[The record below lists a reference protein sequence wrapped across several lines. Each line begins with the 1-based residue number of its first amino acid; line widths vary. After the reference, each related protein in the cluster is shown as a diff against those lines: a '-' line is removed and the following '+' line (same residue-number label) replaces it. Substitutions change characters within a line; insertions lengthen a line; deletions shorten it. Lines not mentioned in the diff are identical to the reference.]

1 MEADMTAR
9 AAPST
14 DSLARWRSF
23 SSLLEVPLDVL
34 DSASS
39 ARPALEA
46 GVVPAAGEQPTLGT
60 LWAEIGR
67 ATLRTGVPELG
78 WLTRSTLACTGPGD
92 TSPSDL
98 DRLAAAEARRR
109 GASLRL
115 PIYPTG
121 ASSRHYRHYESWFP
135 LASAIDEGRL
145 HAIAYVN
152 PATAARAA
160 VERLEPDTGYDY
172 DDATG
177 TLQVSSSGRQ
187 ALVDAETF
195 VSIGVMR
202 GLLPEQVL
210 IAAAAA
216 AEERLRR
223 LDRLVA
229 GVWSAFTREEPRF
242 DGGIPALLV
251 GGRVV
256 VDPLGGELIA
266 TGREDAEHEQALA
279 RATSSGLTTPCTCR
293 EPREVR
299 KALRPRAEVYSFG
312 RDSGTSDWLFEP
324 CGDAHCA
331 VYELCC
337 PHATSR
343 PIREAWASE
352 GWTPERCRE
361 DWERRPLRGEV
372 VVGRAAG
379 WTSTAGLAYGE
390 EIASF
395 LTSDRLLGGVARE
408 VGFPVGRTVTVYVPN
423 ANLLFMTDEAFD
435 DEPQLQAA
443 LAGSALSRRLEAES
457 LPLGAAVGLLAT
469 MRIETTQP
477 LPLPVRHLEAGRERV
492 GFVVPPES

>member
-1 MEADMTAR
+1 MEADVTTR
-9 AAPST
+9 AAQSGG
-14 DSLARWRSF
+14 SLARWRSL
-23 SSLLEVPLDVL
+23 SSVLEVPLDVL

-39 ARPALEA
+39 VRPALEDA
-46 GVVPAAGEQPTLGT
+46 VAAVVGEQPTLGV
-60 LWAEIGR
+60 LWAQVGE
-67 ATLRTGVPELG
+67 ATLRTGAPELR

-92 TSPSDL
+92 ASPSGL
-98 DRLAAAEARRR
+98 DGLAAAEARRR
-109 GASLRL
+109 GASMRL
-115 PIYPTG
+115 PIYPAHT
-121 ASSRHYRHYESWFP
+121 SSRHWRHYASWFP
-135 LASAIDEGRL
+135 LASAIDEGRM

-172 DDATG
+172 DDAAG
-177 TLQVSSSGRQ
+177 TLEVSSKGRQ

-202 GLLPEQVL
+202 GLLPEQTL
-210 IAAAAA
+210 IAAASA

-251 GGRVV
+251 DDRVV
-256 VDPLGGELIA
+256 VDPLGGKLVA
-266 TGREDAEHEQALA
+266 TGREDAGHEQALA

-312 RDSGTSDWLFEP
+312 SASGTSDWLFEP

-331 VYELCC
+331 VYELRC
-337 PHATSR
+337 PHAASR
-343 PIREAWASE
+343 PTREAWASG
-352 GWTPERCRE
+352 GWTIERCRE
-361 DWERRPLRGEV
+361 EWERRPVGGEV
-372 VVGRAAG
+372 LLARAAG
-379 WTSTAGLAYGE
+379 WSSTAGLAYGE

-395 LTSDRLLGGVARE
+395 VTSSRLLGGVARE

-423 ANLLFMTDEAFD
+423 ANLVFMTDEAFD

-443 LAGSALSRRLEAES
+443 LSGSALSKRLEAEA
-457 LPLGAAVGLLAT
+457 LPLGAAVGLLAAT
-469 MRIETTQP
+469 RIETMQP
-477 LPLPVRHLEAGRERV
+477 LPLPVRHLEMIRERL
-492 GFVVPPES
+492 GFVESSES

>member
-9 AAPST
+9 AALSA

-23 SSLLEVPLDVL
+23 SNLIEVPLDVL

-39 ARPALEA
+39 VRPALEA
-46 GVVPAAGEQPTLGT
+46 GVAPAAGEQPTLGT
-60 LWAEIGR
+60 LWAEVGR
-67 ATLRTGVPELG
+67 ATLETGAPELR
-78 WLTRSTLACTGPGD
+78 WLTRSTLASTGPGD
-92 TSPSDL
+92 APPSEL
-98 DRLAAAEARRR
+98 DRLAAAEAARR
-109 GASLRL
+109 GASMRL
-115 PIYPTG
+115 PIYPTR

-135 LASAIDEGRL
+135 LASVIDEGRL

-152 PATAARAA
+152 PATAAKAA

-172 DDATG
+172 DDAAG
-177 TLQVSSSGRQ
+177 TLEVSSNGRQ

-195 VSIGVMR
+195 VSMGIMR
-202 GLLPEQVL
+202 GLLPEQAL

-229 GVWSAFTREEPRF
+229 GIWSAFTREEPRF

-251 GGRVV
+251 GDRVV
-256 VDPLGGELIA
+256 IDPLGGELVA

-312 RDSGTSDWLFEP
+312 SESGTSDWLFES

-343 PIREAWASE
+343 PNREAWASE

-361 DWERRPLRGEV
+361 EWERRPLRGEV
-372 VVGRAAG
+372 VVARSAG

-395 LTSDRLLGGVARE
+395 VTSGRLLGGVARE
-408 VGFPVGRTVTVYVPN
+408 MGFPVGRTVTVYVPN
-423 ANLLFMTDEAFD
+423 ANLVFMTDEAFD

-443 LAGSALSRRLEAES
+443 LAGSALSKRLEAES

-469 MRIETTQP
+469 TRIETAP
-477 LPLPVRHLEAGRERV
+477 ALPLPVRYLEGVHERL
-492 GFVVPPES
+492 GFVVSPES